1 MKDEVKA
8 KARRRQRS
16 LSLLLLD
23 RGVKSLATLR
33 EADPEL
39 TLLVQALHAQLTAGP
54 LRLGELKNA
63 LIALLT
69 FLSSPR
75 GRTDANCSAVDHFFT
90 VDDTWVSDRLPDSF
104 MDIMA
109 DISGA
114 LHDTV
119 SAQQI
124 AQKLQFHS

>member
-1 MKDEVKA
+1 
-8 KARRRQRS
+8 
-16 LSLLLLD
+16 
-23 RGVKSLATLR
+23 VKSLATLR

-39 TLLVQALHAQLTAGP
+39 TPLVQVLHAQLTADP
-54 LRLGELKNA
+54 LRVGELKDA

-69 FLSSPR
+69 FLSSPH

-104 MDIMA
+104 MEIMA

-119 SAQQI
+119 SAPQI
-124 AQKLQFHS
+124 ARNFSSTPEQLLERARSLQI

>member
-1 MKDEVKA
+1 MN
-8 KARRRQRS
+8 
-16 LSLLLLD
+16 
-23 RGVKSLATLR
+23 SLATLR

-39 TLLVQALHAQLTAGP
+39 TPLVHALHAQLIADP
-54 LRLGELKNA
+54 LRLGELKDA
-63 LIALLT
+63 LVALLT

-90 VDDTWVSDRLPDSF
+90 LDDMWVSDRLPDSL
-104 MDIMA
+104 MEIMA

-119 SAQQI
+119 SAPHI
-124 AQKLQFHS
+124 AQNFSSTPEQLLKRVRSLQI